1 MNPEPPSPQP
11 LRPEQQRALQYLRAK
26 GTEAPAASI
35 RERVREA
42 FGGLEA
48 LLAGIPE
55 EAAKSHP
62 LPGKWSVH
70 EVVDHLAQS
79 HRPAARELRDLLQGR
94 RPEDSPIPAGLQS
107 PDAMSL
113 PWTEAVRRLGEVHAE
128 FLAALD
134 QGSDSHPLDAR
145 APVIM
150 VVKAQEPDGTL
161 TTLQWTE
168 DFDWKAYA
176 IGIRAHTLEHRQQI
190 ERTLDA
196 GSNAWRQ
203 AP

>member
-1 MNPEPPSPQP
+1 M
-11 LRPEQQRALQYLRAK
+11 RPEQQRALRYLREK
-26 GTEAPAASI
+26 GSEASAASLRERI
-35 RERVREA
+35 RETFA
-42 FGGLEA
+42 SLEA
-48 LLAGIPE
+48 LLAGISE
-55 EAAKSHP
+55 EAAKRHP

-79 HRPAARELRDLLQGR
+79 HRPAARELRDLLQAR
-94 RPEDSPIPAGLQS
+94 RPEGGPIPAGLQS

-113 PWTEAVRRLGEVHAE
+113 PWPEAVRQLHAVHAE

-134 QGSDSHPLDAR
+134 EGSDDLPMDAR
-145 APVIM
+145 APVVM

-176 IGIRAHTLEHRQQI
+176 IGVRAHTLEHRQQI
-190 ERTLDA
+190 EKTLT
-196 GSNAWRQ
+196 AWRQ
-203 AP
+203 PA